1 MCERAC
7 GLEGCVAEKPKLLFV
22 AGEGDELPASI
33 ASTCEIVEVH
43 NPLRP
48 LARVGR
54 EEFDGIYVA
63 AKHFSEALPARPLAR
78 ERPHP
83 GRDARCHGIFD
94 SECIILWANERLRHW
109 TNRGN
114 IVGEHFF
121 AASGQSRDRRHRS
134 LAAAGRTANWSSGQF
149 TAADGRQSL
158 LPSARRAD
166 RRSRGEDQN
175 LVVTVPM

>member
-43 NPLRP
+43 NPLRA

-63 AKHFSEALPARPLAR
+63 AKHFSEALRL
-78 ERPHP
+78 
-83 GRDARCHGIFD
+83 GRLLENDRILEGMPDAMALLD

-121 AASGQSRDRRHRS
+121 AALGNPEIVGTEASPLR
-134 LAAAGRTANWSSGQF
+134 AALRTGHPVS
-149 TAADGRQSL
+149 SL
-158 LPSARRAD
+158 LR
-166 RRSRGEDQN
+166 
-175 LVVTVPM
+175 TVDNRYFHLHAAPIVDPE